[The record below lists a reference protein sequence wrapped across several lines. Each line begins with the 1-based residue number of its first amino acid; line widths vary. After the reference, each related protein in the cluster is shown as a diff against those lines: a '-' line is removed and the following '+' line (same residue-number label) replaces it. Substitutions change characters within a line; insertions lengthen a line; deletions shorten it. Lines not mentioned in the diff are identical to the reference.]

1 MHTSFART
9 FGFTSVAALGALLVL
24 GTAARADDDTQD
36 DQGQYLSSAVLPARP
51 GDGATYQ
58 QGSGEGEVYPDG
70 SGAYANPNTGVG
82 IITDGS
88 GGVWVQPDPGG
99 YTPPSTSE

>member
-1 MHTSFART
+1 MRTSFART
-9 FGFTSVAALGALLVL
+9 FGCMSVAALGALLVL
-24 GTAARADDDTQD
+24 GTGAAGADDDTQD
-36 DQGQYLSSAVLPARP
+36 DQGQYLSSGVLPA
-51 GDGATYQ
+51 GDPAPYQ
-58 QGSGEGEVYPDG
+58 QGSGEGKVNPDG

-99 YTPPSTSE
+99 YTPPSPSE